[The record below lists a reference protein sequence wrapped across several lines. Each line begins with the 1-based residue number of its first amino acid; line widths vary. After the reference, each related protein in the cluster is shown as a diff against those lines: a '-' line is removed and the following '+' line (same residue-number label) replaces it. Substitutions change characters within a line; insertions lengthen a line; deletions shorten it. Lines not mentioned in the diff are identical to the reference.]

1 MGSLDEQLAG
11 VGGRIGE
18 GQGSPHRRMGL
29 EKDVGV
35 EKLGRERMYRGPTLG
50 RVQCVRNASTAAHMG
65 KGEW

>member
-1 MGSLDEQLAG
+1 
-11 VGGRIGE
+11 
-18 GQGSPHRRMGL
+18 MGL

-50 RVQCVRNASTAAHMG
+50 RVQCVRNASMAAHMG